1 MPAHS
6 PLGVAVIGLG
16 VGEQHALAYQGLD
29 NCTLRW
35 VYDLDTERMHS
46 VLARLGQGQAAECLH
61 TILDDACVHVVSIA
75 SYDGAHY
82 EQVLAALHAGKHVF
96 VEKPL
101 CRSVDELRAIKQA
114 WQTGVQLQLASNLV
128 LRAAPLYQWLKRL
141 IAAGE
146 LGEIYAI
153 DGDYLYGRVQKITAG
168 WRNGQEHYSVMQG
181 GGVHLVDLMLWLTG
195 QRPTTV
201 SAVGNRLCTA
211 HTAFRYNDFMA
222 ATLQFP
228 SGLIGRITANFGCVH
243 RHQHVLRLFGT
254 KGTFISDECQAR
266 LHSSRDPAQSSLPI
280 AHSPLPPCK
289 GALIPAFVQAIRQ
302 HLDTSA
308 QTQHEFDV
316 ISVCVAADMACA
328 SATPVQVTY
337 V

>member
-1 MPAHS
+1 MPACAS
-6 PLGVAVIGLG
+6 LGAAVIGLG
-16 VGEQHALAYQGLD
+16 IGEQHARAYQRLG

-35 VYDLDTERMHS
+35 VYDLDAQRMSS
-46 VLARLGQGQAAECLH
+46 VLARLGQGQAATRLQ
-61 TILDDACVHVVSIA
+61 TILDDAAVHVVSVA
-75 SYDGAHY
+75 SYDAAHY

-101 CRSVDELRAIKQA
+101 CRSVAELRAIKQA
-114 WQTGVQLQLASNLV
+114 WQTGAPLHLASNLV

-146 LGEIYAI
+146 LGDIYAI
-153 DGDYLYGRVQKITAG
+153 DGDYLYGRLEKITAG
-168 WRNGQEHYSVMQG
+168 WRKGQEHYSVMQG
-181 GGVHLVDLMLWLTG
+181 GGIHLVDLLLWLTG
-195 QRPTTV
+195 QRPTAV
-201 SAVGNRLCTA
+201 SAVGTRLCTA

-243 RHQHVLRLFGT
+243 RHQHVLRVFGT
-254 KGTFISDECQAR
+254 RGTFIYDDCQAR
-266 LHSSRDPAQSSLPI
+266 WHRSRDPAQPPLPLAHSSLP
-280 AHSPLPPCK
+280 SCK
-289 GALIPAFVQAIRQ
+289 GALIPAFIQAITQRT
-302 HLDTSA
+302 DRSA

-316 ISVCVAADMACA
+316 ISVCVAADAACA
-328 SATPVQVTY
+328 HGTPVPVIY